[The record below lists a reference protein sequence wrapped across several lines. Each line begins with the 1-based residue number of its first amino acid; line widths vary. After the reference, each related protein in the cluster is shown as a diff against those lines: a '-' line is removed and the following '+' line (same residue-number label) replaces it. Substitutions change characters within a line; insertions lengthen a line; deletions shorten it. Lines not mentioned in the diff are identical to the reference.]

1 MTDFHQG
8 SSNDRNTL
16 LIRFMLIYII
26 CILCAI
32 VPLYYLF
39 NIPGIALQKLKV
51 SEMSVKSQK
60 DKIDHY
66 QLIMTDLDKYLAEN
80 KLEKEYRKCV
90 DDLYSIAKDS
100 IDEKNLYKPLFIK
113 ITDLYEMIEKI
124 NEGGGKAEIDKLKEE
139 NEKLATEKKEL
150 EKDVKTLEKENLQ
163 LMLNK

>member
-1 MTDFHQG
+1 MADFQG
-8 SSNDRNTL
+8 SSNDRSTL
-16 LIRFMLIYII
+16 LFRFILVYLI
-26 CILCAI
+26 CIFCAVI
-32 VPLYYLF
+32 PLYYLF

-60 DKIDHY
+60 NKIDRY
-66 QLIMTDLDKYLAEN
+66 QSIMAELDKYLADN
-80 KLEKEYRKCV
+80 KLGKEYTKSV
-90 DDLYSIAKDS
+90 LDLYSIAKDS

-139 NEKLATEKKEL
+139 NEKLASEKKEL
-150 EKDVKTLEKENLQ
+150 EKDVQTLNTQVTL

>member
-1 MTDFHQG
+1 MADFQG

-16 LIRFMLIYII
+16 LIRFILVYLI
-26 CILCAI
+26 CIFCAVI
-32 VPLYYLF
+32 PLYYLF

-60 DKIDHY
+60 NKIDHY
-66 QLIMTDLDKYLAEN
+66 QSIMSDLDKYLAEN
-80 KLEKEYRKCV
+80 KIGKEYTKSV
-90 DDLYSIAKDS
+90 LDLYSIAKDS
-100 IDEKNLYKPLFIK
+100 IDEKNLYKPLFLK
-113 ITDLYEMIEKI
+113 ITDLYEMIGKI

-150 EKDVKTLEKENLQ
+150 EKDVKTLEKENIQ